1 MEDDIFFVITTT
13 MSILLSDIYDKEIWS
28 KIKLIQSRFIQI
40 TAFIT
45 NQYRAIKIVNNAR

>member
-1 MEDDIFFVITTT
+1 